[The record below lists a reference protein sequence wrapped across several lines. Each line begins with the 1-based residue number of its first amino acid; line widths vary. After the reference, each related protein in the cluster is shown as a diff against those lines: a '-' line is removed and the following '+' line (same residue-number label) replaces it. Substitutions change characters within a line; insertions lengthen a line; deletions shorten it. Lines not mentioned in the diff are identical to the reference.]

1 MPLAHAGRAV
11 GEGKVHASNRQ
22 HRHAQAAYISSND
35 TAPTSL
41 VLFLGDI
48 LNEMDETSGP

>member
-11 GEGKVHASNRQ
+11 GEGKHASNRQ

-48 LNEMDETSGP
+48 LDEMDETSGP